1 MDKKEKLSRSIR
13 KFIRKEKSRIYRE
26 FFDLEKQKKA
36 IEELYKRF
44 IKIKEEKIVKNPE
57 IK

>member
-1 MDKKEKLSRSIR
+1 MPKKEKLARSIR
-13 KFIRKEKSRIYRE
+13 KFIRKEKGRIYRE

-36 IEELYKRF
+36 IEELYKKF
-44 IKIKEEKIVKNPE
+44 TKIKEGKIVKNPE